1 MALPHAEELA
11 RLTCSPI
18 HLVRV
23 IDVTRVRR
31 FGPVG
36 LAVEH
41 TAFEQM
47 LAAEESA
54 SPEYLAKVERDIN
67 SRGLTAT
74 QQILRGSVRHE
85 LIAVT
90 RPDDLIVMASHGRGG
105 IPRWFMGSVA
115 EDVLRH
121 ATVPIMLIRPEK
133 ETVEVEIAADEA
145 RSKCHSS

>member
-1 MALPHAEELA
+1 MYKRIVVPLDGSELAELALPHAEELA
-11 RLTCSPI
+11 RLTGSPI

-23 IDVTRVRR
+23 IDVTRVRG

-74 QQILRGSVRHE
+74 QQILRGSVNGNRIRSMGKRKRIRFQNARRFK
-85 LIAVT
+85 LALQMT
-90 RPDDLIVMASHGRGG
+90 GG
-105 IPRWFMGSVA
+105 N
-115 EDVLRH
+115 
-121 ATVPIMLIRPEK
+121 
-133 ETVEVEIAADEA
+133 
-145 RSKCHSS
+145 